1 KISWAGGTHH
11 WCSRSLSPSQTTMN
25 SASKVGEI
33 FLAAGTA
40 FNKLAELTMQLHPTA
55 EQSPAGTKWTDEEIE
70 MLRSSVKRFG
80 DDLNVISQRIKSR
93 TVTQIR
99 SALKK
104 KAFEDA
110 GISPQAAAA
119 LQTQQTTTTQASASA
134 GGGSML
140 GGRDVTLNMLNA
152 SESEVDVEGMG
163 GVGMDFEGANE
174 VVTS

>member
-55 EQSPAGTKWTDEEIE
+55 EQSPAG
-70 MLRSSVKRFG
+70 
-80 DDLNVISQRIKSR
+80 
-93 TVTQIR
+93 TQIR

>member
-1 KISWAGGTHH
+1 
-11 WCSRSLSPSQTTMN
+11 MN

-70 MLRSSVKRFG
+70 MLRSSVRRFG

-99 SALKK
+99 TALKK

-110 GISPQAAAA
+110 GIPPQTAAA
-119 LQTQQTTTTQASASA
+119 LQAQQTATSTP
-134 GGGSML
+134 GGSGGSSSMM

-152 SESEVDVEGMG
+152 TESEVDVEGMS

>member
-1 KISWAGGTHH
+1 
-11 WCSRSLSPSQTTMN
+11 MN

-55 EQSPAGTKWTDEEIE
+55 EQSPSGTKWTDEEIE
-70 MLRSSVKRFG
+70 MLRSSVRRFG

-99 SALKK
+99 TALKK
-104 KAFEDA
+104 KAFEDS

-119 LQTQQTTTTQASASA
+119 LQAQQTATQSGGSA

>member
-1 KISWAGGTHH
+1 
-11 WCSRSLSPSQTTMN
+11 MN

-70 MLRSSVKRFG
+70 MLRSSVRRFG

-99 SALKK
+99 TALKK

-110 GISPQAAAA
+110 GMPPQAAAA
-119 LQTQQTTTTQASASA
+119 LQAQQATTPTAAGSSA
-134 GGGSML
+134 GATTML